1 MKKLASIFL
10 SLVFVF
16 SFAACGNSTSSSQSS
31 SASNTQQ
38 SAQSSAGGTSK
49 AATESTANNA
59 ESSSESKTLVVYYS
73 ATGSTKAVAE
83 TIAETAN
90 ADLFEITPVEPYTS
104 EDLDWT
110 NSNGRVSVEHNDES
124 KRDVASWVNGLGL
137 Q

>member
-49 AATESTANNA
+49 AAAESSANNA
-59 ESSSESKTLVVYYS
+59 DSSSESKTLVVYYS
-73 ATGSTKAVAE
+73 A
-83 TIAETAN
+83 
-90 ADLFEITPVEPYTS
+90 TPVEPYTS

-110 NSNGRVSVEHNDES
+110 NSNSRVSVEHNDES